1 MQKKSK
7 FLSRVI
13 GVFIAIFIMAT
24 ASVGVFAEDTSNPST
39 TENVQGFNLTGKEVP
54 EILGPYVLEYKEET
68 RSVNSNINTIPTVL
82 GDITISLQGEYKNMV
97 IDCFKHHYCK
107 GYIFKPQQDEN
118 NIVSL
123 ELIMPEGVRAFS
135 FGMIA
140 NRYTVN
146 AQVSVTTDNGGIIEE
161 NNDFAGLRNFAFLS
175 EDSDISKI
183 VITMKQTY
191 FSGILL
197 GDICVN
203 GKDLRTMISKNTV
216 SYDSQN
222 YLDNFLN
229 SEEYQNFVLELL
241 DSNAMIKDIIVTK
254 DGSEVSEVVN
264 TGSYDLTFVVASIEA
279 DVCNAFK
286 SDYENASNEEILE
299 AISEYTNSDDFDSVV
314 INSSEIKIKDWLVI
328 NPVDI
333 SVKAD
338 DVEKTEGEADPELT
352 YSITS
357 GTLYGSDE
365 FTGNLERKPGEDKGT
380 YDITQGTLAL
390 SENYIL
396 TFENGVFTINPK
408 PAVIIP
414 EDETPLKSSPEAEK
428 NNNKQIPLEANPKT
442 AFEAPVMILLFVAAA
457 SVLTV
462 AIIKKRKD

>member
-13 GVFIAIFIMAT
+13 GVFTAIFIMAT
-24 ASVGVFAEDTSNPST
+24 ASVGVFAEDTSDPST
-39 TENVQGFNLTGKEVP
+39 TENVQGFNLTGEEVP

-82 GDITISLQGEYKNMV
+82 GDITISLPGNYNPIV
-97 IDCFKHHYCK
+97 NDRFKHHYKK
-107 GYIFKPQQDEN
+107 GYIFKPQMGANDT
-118 NIVSL
+118 VSL

-135 FGMIA
+135 FGMVP
-140 NRYTVN
+140 NRFTVS

-161 NNDFAGLRNFAFLS
+161 NNDFTGLRNFAFLS

-183 VITMKQTY
+183 VITMKQSEY
-191 FSGILL
+191 SGIVL

-216 SYDSQN
+216 SYDSLN

-229 SEEYQNFVLELL
+229 SEEYENFVLELL